1 MANGYGSSSGSPYIR
16 RSTNAQGQA
25 APAGFHYMP
34 DGTLMSD
41 SAHAQLYGASKTIT
55 NFVLDTNDIQ
65 QAGERRKLSVFGN
78 KGATFSL
85 EIRNEDD
92 KYYNFK
98 TNLFQTAK
106 AQLNNAVIGS
116 NRYTVNVT
124 FPKVTDAD
132 KYDIYLI
139 AEILDDTKHAEY
151 KEVRFGDNTVDIN
164 SSTGSN
170 SSLIQKVI
178 YQTLDVR
185 ITLAG
190 ISPNALVTGTVGTQ
204 AITTSRNKNI
214 ANIPF
219 AFIFTVTSLKSLVI
233 NRQPTSDDIGSYITQ
248 AIGSTPVNIKGE
260 DIYPTVTAADK
271 VVNGAVTSGANVT
284 MDDDFTGLWAVGDK
298 ITGNAALDARTQ
310 DTAVTVTAVNV
321 GSNAKVFT
329 MSEAIAIADDEKLS
343 FSSSRNYRWPVDNI
357 HKFVSGL
364 KVIKGEYFIQENV
377 SIKEYLTQTTI
388 NEGKADEY
396 KIDNVRVPALDT
408 LGAFPTISRN
418 ATTNIS
424 TTTQSGEVV
433 FSDQALFS
441 YGGVNA
447 KFFAYGRSEIEIMTG
462 YDIEF
467 SNLSVLLSNHSQVL
481 DPLVTADSKKVV
493 TTTTTTAPS
502 AATSWN
508 ITSAVGIAENISTVS
523 GIGVA
528 PGAVDPTVT
537 AITNIG
543 GATWDNSGGATITV
557 GVAQSL
563 SSGITI
569 TCPDAGT
576 IATIKG
582 NMKVNKVGN
591 EDVRIEFDVEKFL
604 TMQAAP

>member
-1 MANGYGSSSGSPYIR
+1 MSYHNISTPASSR
-16 RSTNAQGQA
+16 RSTTN
-25 APAGFHYMP
+25 
-34 DGTLMSD
+34 T
-41 SAHAQLYGASKTIT
+41 KTIT
-55 NFVLDTNDIQ
+55 SFVLDTNDIQ
-65 QAGERRKLSVFGN
+65 QAGERRKLSVFGD

-85 EIRNEDD
+85 EIRNEDN

-106 AQLNNAVIGS
+106 AQLNNAIVGS

-139 AEILDDTKHAEY
+139 AEILSDTKHADY
-151 KEVRFGDNTVDIN
+151 NEVRFADNTVDIN

-178 YQTLDVR
+178 YQTLDVT

-190 ISPNALVTGTVGTQ
+190 ISPNGLVTGTFGTQ

-260 DIYPTVTAADK
+260 DIYPAVTHANK
-271 VVNGAVTSGANVT
+271 VVNGAVTSGTNVT
-284 MDDDFTGLWAVGDK
+284 MDDNVGSAPTDLWAIGDR

-329 MSEAIAIADDEKLS
+329 MSEAIAIADDETLS
-343 FSSSRNYRWPVDNI
+343 FSRRRNYRWPVDNI
-357 HKFVSGL
+357 NKFVSGL
-364 KVIKGEYFIQENV
+364 KVIKGVYFQQENI

-388 NEGKADEY
+388 NEGEADEY
-396 KIDNVRVPALDT
+396 KIDDVRVPALDT
-408 LGAFPTISRN
+408 LGALPTISRN

-433 FSDQALFS
+433 FSDQARFS

-447 KFFAYGRSEIEIMTG
+447 KFFAYGRSEIETVTG

-467 SNLSVLLSNHSQVL
+467 SDLSVLLSNHSQVL
-481 DPLVTADSKKVV
+481 DPLVLSDSNKVV
-493 TTTTTTAPS
+493 TTTTSSTAS
-502 AATSWN
+502 NSTSWN

-523 GIGVA
+523 GIGIA

-537 AITNIG
+537 AITNVG
-543 GATWDNSGGATITV
+543 GATWDNSGAATITV
-557 GVAQSL
+557 GVAQTL
-563 SSGITI
+563 ESGITL
-569 TCPDAGT
+569 TFPGAGT

-591 EDVRIEFDVEKFL
+591 EDVRIEFDLEKFL